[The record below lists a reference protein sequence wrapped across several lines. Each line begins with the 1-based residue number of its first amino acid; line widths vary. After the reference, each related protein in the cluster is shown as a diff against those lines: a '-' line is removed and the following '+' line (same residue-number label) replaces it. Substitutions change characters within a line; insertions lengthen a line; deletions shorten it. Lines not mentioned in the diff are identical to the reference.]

1 MRRFATGM
9 AYAAVAGTALHAAA
23 IAATGE
29 APGEL
34 INTWVYCA
42 VVVAAA
48 LACLAR
54 AAADRE
60 DRAAWL
66 LIGIGTACWAL
77 AEIYW
82 AAIVAG
88 QKPEPYPSPADVL
101 YLLDYPFAIAG
112 LLVLARAHLRRLR
125 LGTILDG
132 AIAAA
137 GAAAIAVTALGPALS
152 SLRSHPDAL
161 RMAVDTAYPVFDI
174 AILAVV
180 AGAAAALGWR
190 RDWTLLA
197 LGFGTMAVADVL
209 YLRQDATTGYVEG
222 TLLDSSWLIGGAAI
236 ALAAVQSLRA
246 EIRGARYAH
255 ASLAPTVAAALAIAI
270 LVSDHYEPV
279 VGAAVVL
286 AGLTLLLA
294 LVRLGVAFAE
304 NATLLAGAQEDAV
317 TDSLTGLHNRRKLLL
332 DLRVALDASNAAER
346 PSVFAIFD
354 LDGFKGYNDT
364 FGHPAG
370 DLLLRRLGAALAASV
385 PSRGRAYRLGGDEF
399 CLLAPLDGARAESIV
414 AAGAAALHED
424 GEGFEIGC
432 SCGHVVIP
440 YEASEPSDAMRLA
453 DRRLYAD
460 KGRSGR
466 SFELQARDLLL
477 GVLREREP
485 ELHAHMQGVGE
496 LAVAL
501 GRAVGLD
508 GEDLDVLGRAADLHD
523 IGKMAIPDQILNKP
537 GPLDSA
543 EWDLMRTHTLI
554 AERML
559 NVAPA
564 LAPVGRLI
572 RSSHERWDGE
582 GYPDR
587 LAGEEIPIGSR
598 IIAICDAFEAMIEE
612 RPYRD
617 SVSPDEALA
626 ELRRNA
632 GTQFDPELVEL
643 FAEQLAAYPA
653 LAEAP

>member
-1 MRRFATGM
+1 MRAFARGA
-9 AYAAVAGTALHAAA
+9 AYTAVAGFLVHGAW
-23 IAATGE
+23 IVATGE
-29 APGEL
+29 KPVEFV
-34 INTWVYCA
+34 NTGVYCA
-42 VVVAAA
+42 VIAAA
-48 LACLAR
+48 AIACLAR
-54 AAADRE
+54 AAAVRE
-60 DRAAWL
+60 DRLAWA
-66 LIGIGTACWAL
+66 LIGLGTASWAV
-77 AEIYW
+77 AEVYW
-82 AAIVAG
+82 AAVVAG
-88 QKPEPYPSPADVL
+88 QRPEPYPSPADFL
-101 YLLDYPFAIAG
+101 YLLDYAFAIIGIA
-112 LLVLARAHLRRLR
+112 LLARAHVRRVG
-125 LGTILDG
+125 LGTLLDG
-132 AIAAA
+132 AIAAI
-137 GAAAIAVTALGPALS
+137 GVAAIAAAVLEPVLS
-152 SLRSHPDAL
+152 ALRSHPDEL
-161 RMAVDTAYPVFDI
+161 RVAIDTAYPAFDI
-174 AILAVV
+174 AILACI

-190 RDWTLLA
+190 RDWALLA
-197 LGFGTMAVADVL
+197 LGFGSMAIADVV
-209 YLRQDATTGYVEG
+209 YLRQDATTGYIEG
-222 TLLDSSWLIGGAAI
+222 TLLDSAWLLGAAAT
-236 ALAAVQSLRA
+236 ALAAAWSLRPD
-246 EIRGARYAH
+246 IRQARYAH
-255 ASLAPTVAAALAIAI
+255 ASIAPTVAAAFAIAI
-270 LVSDHYEPV
+270 LVYDHYEQLA
-279 VGAAVVL
+279 GSAIVL
-286 AGLTLLLA
+286 AAITLLLA

-332 DLRVALDASNAAER
+332 DLRAALDAPNATER
-346 PSVFAIFD
+346 PTVFSIFD

-385 PSRGRAYRLGGDEF
+385 PSQGRAYRLGGDEF

-424 GEGFEIGC
+424 GEGFDIGC
-432 SCGHVVIP
+432 SRGHVVIP
-440 YEASEPSDAMRLA
+440 YEATEPSDAMRLA

-485 ELHAHMQGVGE
+485 GLHAHMQGVGE

-501 GRAVGLD
+501 GRAIGLD

-537 GPLDSA
+537 GPLSSA
-543 EWDLMRTHTLI
+543 EWDLMRTHTLV

-564 LAPVGRLI
+564 LTPVGRLI

-587 LAGEEIPIGSR
+587 LAGDEIPIGSR

-617 SVSPDEALA
+617 PVGPDEALA

-643 FAEQLAAYPA
+643 FAEQLAADPA